1 MREKNSAVRALATL
15 LAALAPDKVSRLVGS
30 ALSQLGRWVDTL
42 IDIKQSVLGRKMASN
57 HGYYWRNSHIPID
70 SISMKACFYNR
81 DQNALSA
88 CKATAHNVEG
98 CFLQAP
104 PIQAVLIRP
113 QSRAGGRREE
123 G

>member
-1 MREKNSAVRALATL
+1 M
-15 LAALAPDKVSRLVGS
+15 
-30 ALSQLGRWVDTL
+30 

-113 QSRAGGRREE
+113 QSRARGREE
-123 G
+123 GGVAARSFGRTIAGTIDHLRISATISMIVGFAD